1 MGATAIAYAL
11 ELLTSLPGLINAG
24 AQVVD
29 LIQNGQAKLKA
40 FDAEKR
46 DPTDSEWKELNDSIA
61 AKRKELHAP

>member
-1 MGATAIAYAL
+1 MPVTAIAYAL

-46 DPTDSEWKELNDSIA
+46 DPTPEEWSDLNASIA
-61 AKRKELHAP
+61 AKRKELHE